1 LIDVETQA
9 SLTPTM
15 INTLASVVFQQATR
29 RREHPFTYMEM
40 GLRTKQKRNTIAWD
54 LHHLHRKGL
63 IQKGQHTEKYSQKNG
78 FTGQTAICERTRTI
92 QLPSDELMARKREL
106 DAEARRERAAWKK
119 AKIAEKRKRA
129 EEEKARKQASLSGTT
144 PRQKPPAIYDS
155 DRGSKS
161 QITPNLGLLEALF
174 EENKIR
180 SYKMDGD
187 LRNRRLMARVLKSFK
202 TADLILA
209 VTLFT
214 RNRFLMDANAHGWR
228 VARANALRNEGQEP
242 WANGKSLNGYQDW
255 CPSQVW
261 FVRNLHKILAG
272 DYTYRTREERAR
284 MREEVEAVSEAPDHP
299 LTPLKPSLEALAFA
313 GKKQREKE
321 AQEAMELEARRDREA
336 AHKGKSYW
344 RDLSLPD
351 RAKLEARFIEA
362 IEKGET
368 TYPATTNTRDR
379 FFKMMKESMLL
390 TWLGHQLAPIQDE
403 RKDHA
408 S

>member
-1 LIDVETQA
+1 MQQKFLAKLPPLSPPSAWFWQHPFQRSRKTWALVLIDVETQA

-187 LRNRRLMARVLKSFK
+187 MRNRRLMARVLKALK

-209 VTLFT
+209 TSLFAQ
-214 RNRFLMDANAHGWR
+214 NRFLMDANAHGWR

-242 WANGKSLNGYQDW
+242 WANGRMGEAKSGLEFEIWRDTRQW
-255 CPSQVW
+255 CVI
-261 FVRNLHKILAG
+261 RTDLAG
-272 DYTYRTREERAR
+272 FS
-284 MREEVEAVSEAPDHP
+284 V
-299 LTPLKPSLEALAFA
+299 FA
-313 GKKQREKE
+313 NQWGR
-321 AQEAMELEARRDREA
+321 
-336 AHKGKSYW
+336 
-344 RDLSLPD
+344 
-351 RAKLEARFIEA
+351 
-362 IEKGET
+362 
-368 TYPATTNTRDR
+368 
-379 FFKMMKESMLL
+379 
-390 TWLGHQLAPIQDE
+390 
-403 RKDHA
+403 
-408 S
+408 